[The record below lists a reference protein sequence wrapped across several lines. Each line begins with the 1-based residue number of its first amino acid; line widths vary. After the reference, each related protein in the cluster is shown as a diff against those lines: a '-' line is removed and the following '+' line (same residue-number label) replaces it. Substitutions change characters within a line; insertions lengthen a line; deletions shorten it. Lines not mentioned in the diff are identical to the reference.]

1 MQKRTLKQ
9 IIKSLE
15 DLSKKGWIKSNRKH
29 NTGIGKTL
37 EDYLGIKE
45 NNIALPDFG
54 VMELKSQRVNTIS
67 MMTLFTKSPN
77 GITNAEIRKRFGY
90 PDKEFPKIK
99 ILHQTIYSGK
109 RNKMGFHAVIDK
121 KQGKLLILK
130 KRKLL
135 GNYDLEFF
143 RNKAVEKIGNGLIL
157 VRAKT
162 KKICGCEYFHYK
174 DAYLLKEIDPTK
186 FLAHSKYDIRLGVY
200 HSGKNVGKP
209 HDHGSAFRL
218 TERKKHYHFC
228 LRFTKKFFSFFLAQ
242 QYFLCSLFP
251 RARLQYLL
259 GSF

>member
-9 IIKSLE
+9 ITKSLKE
-15 DLSKKGWIKSNRKH
+15 LSEKGWIKSNRKH

-37 EDYLGIKE
+37 EDHLGIKE

-54 VMELKSQRVNTIS
+54 VMKLKSQRINTIS

-99 ILHQTIYSGK
+99 ILHQTIFGGR
-109 RNKMGFHAVIDK
+109 RNAMGFQATIDESE
-121 KQGKLLILK
+121 GKLLILK
-130 KRKLL
+130 KGKLL
-135 GNYDLEFF
+135 GHYDLEFL
-143 RNKAVEKIGNGLIL
+143 RKKAVEKIGNCLIL
-157 VRAKT
+157 VRAET
-162 KKICGCEYFHYK
+162 KKIRGHEYFHYK

-200 HSGKNVGKP
+200 HSGAKTGQP

-218 TERKKHYHFC
+218 TEKALPLLFKIHRKII
-228 LRFTKKFFSFFLAQ
+228 
-242 QYFLCSLFP
+242 
-251 RARLQYLL
+251 
-259 GSF
+259 